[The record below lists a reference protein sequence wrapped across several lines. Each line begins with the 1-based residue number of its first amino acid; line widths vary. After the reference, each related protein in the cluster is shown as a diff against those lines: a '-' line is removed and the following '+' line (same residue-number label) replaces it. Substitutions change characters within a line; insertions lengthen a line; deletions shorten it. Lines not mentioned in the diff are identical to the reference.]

1 MSVDLLLSIMH
12 NRFCTTKYYKQK
24 EGLKDLKKFLSLLL
38 VLALAI
44 ALAACGT
51 TEEDTTE
58 TPAADPAEETTDEAA
73 GEDAVEEADMPD
85 ELVMGF
91 VPSQDSANIADTIA
105 PLADRLSE
113 ELGIPVRGEVMTN
126 YTATVEAMGNDQVHI
141 GFIPAFGYVLATDRY
156 DHIEAVLKSVRH
168 GSSTYKAQ
176 YTVRADSD
184 IESLEDLEGK
194 IWAVPDLT
202 STSGYLF
209 PAAQLMDE
217 YGVENVE
224 DFFSNIIQAGSHDNA
239 LIQVLEGDADV
250 ATTFDDAR
258 TAIEGDYPEAME
270 DLRVLGYTADIPNDT
285 ISVNTNLPQSLID
298 QIIEVFLSFNDDEE
312 MLEIM
317 DSVYNWTGID
327 TAQDS
332 DYDIVRSTYEKFPQ

>member
-1 MSVDLLLSIMH
+1 M
-12 NRFCTTKYYKQK
+12 
-24 EGLKDLKKFLSLLL
+24 KKLLSLLFVL
-38 VLALAI
+38 VLAI
-44 ALAACGT
+44 TLAACGAAD
-51 TEEDTTE
+51 EPAEE
-58 TPAADPAEETTDEAA
+58 TPAADPTEETDATDEA
-73 GEDAVEEADMPD
+73 GDDATADYPS

-91 VPSQDSANIADTIA
+91 VPSQDSANIADTVA
-105 PLADRLSE
+105 PLADRLTE

-156 DHIEAVLKSVRH
+156 DHIEAVLKSIRH
-168 GSSTYKAQ
+168 GSSTYRAQ

-194 IWAVPDLT
+194 IWALADLT

-209 PAAQLMDE
+209 PAAQLMDD
-217 YGVENVE
+217 YGVEDVE
-224 DFFSNIIQAGSHDNA
+224 SFFSNIIQTGGHDNS

-250 ATTFDDAR
+250 ATTFEDAR
-258 TAIEGDYPEAME
+258 ESIVGDYPEAME
-270 DLRVLGYTADIPNDT
+270 ELRVLDYTDEIPNDT
-285 ISVNTNLPQSLID
+285 ISVSTNLPQELID
-298 QIIEVFLSFNDDEE
+298 RIVEVFLSFNEDEE

-327 TAQDS
+327 TASDS
-332 DYDIVRSTYEKFPQ
+332 DYDVVRSVAEKFDVN

>member
-1 MSVDLLLSIMH
+1 M
-12 NRFCTTKYYKQK
+12 
-24 EGLKDLKKFLSLLL
+24 KKLLSLLFVL
-38 VLALAI
+38 VLAM
-44 ALAACGT
+44 ALAACGAADEP
-51 TEEDTTE
+51 TEEA
-58 TPAADPAEETTDEAA
+58 PAADPTEEETDATEETDE
-73 GEDAVEEADMPD
+73 DATADYPS

-91 VPSQDSANIADTIA
+91 VPSQDSANIADTVA

-194 IWAVPDLT
+194 IWALPDLT

-209 PAAQLMDE
+209 PAAQLMDD
-217 YGVENVE
+217 YGVEDVE
-224 DFFSNIIQAGSHDNA
+224 SFFSNIIQAGGHDNA

-258 TAIEGDYPEAME
+258 ESIEADYPEVME
-270 DLRVLGYTADIPNDT
+270 ELRVLDYTDEIPNDT
-285 ISVNTNLPQSLID
+285 ISVTTNLPQELID
-298 QIIEVFLSFNDDEE
+298 QIVEVFLSFNDDEE

-327 TAQDS
+327 TATDS
-332 DYDIVRSTYEKFPQ
+332 DYDVVRSVSEKFDVN